1 MRFTFHRRNL
11 VHDTTNRII
20 PMTELSRLVRTQLS
34 LRAKKLGMELG
45 SRVLAQMMGSSLSVR
60 LKKREHTPKK

>member
-34 LRAKKLGMELG
+34 LRAKKLGMEIG
-45 SRVLAQMMGSSLSVR
+45 SRVLAQMLGNSLSVR
-60 LKKREHTPKK
+60 LKKREHMPKK